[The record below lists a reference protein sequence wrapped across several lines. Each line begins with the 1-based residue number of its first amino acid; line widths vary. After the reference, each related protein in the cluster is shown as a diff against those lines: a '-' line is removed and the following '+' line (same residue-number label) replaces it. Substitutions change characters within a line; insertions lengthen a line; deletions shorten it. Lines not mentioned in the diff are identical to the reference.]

1 MLSPLII
8 TFRETLE
15 AALVVGIVLAYLEKT
30 KQTRFNAAVYLAIAS
45 AIVASVLAAVAFETV
60 AGGFEGRSEEL
71 FEGVTMLLA
80 AALLTTMILWMGKQK
95 HVREEL
101 ERKVGA
107 EVGEEHRFGIFML
120 VFLSVLREGV
130 ETVIFLGATGFRAE
144 SGALGN
150 LVGGIVGVVLAL
162 AVGFLLFVQSRRLD
176 IRKFFQATSI
186 LLILF
191 AAGLVAHGVHEL
203 SEAGVLPSIVE
214 HVWDINPQQ
223 NPDGSYPLL
232 HENGLLGGLAKD
244 LLGYNGNPSL
254 LEAASY
260 VLYLAFVGVLFKNIE
275 RLHKVI

>member
-30 KQTRFNAAVYLAIAS
+30 KQTKFNSSVYLAIAS
-45 AIVASVLAAVAFETV
+45 ALLASVLAAVAFETV

-80 AALLTTMILWMGKQK
+80 AALLTTMIVWMGKQK

-107 EVGEEHRFGIFML
+107 EVVEGHRFGIFML

-144 SGALGN
+144 SGAFGN
-150 LVGGIVGVVLAL
+150 LIGGILGIVLAL
-162 AVGFLLFVQSRRLD
+162 AVGFLLFVQSRRLP
-176 IRKFFQATSI
+176 IKKFFQATSL

-203 SEAGVLPSIVE
+203 EEAGVLPTVVE
-214 HVWDINPQQ
+214 HVWDINPPQ

-232 HENGLLGGLAKD
+232 HEKGLVGGLAKD
-244 LLGYNGNPSL
+244 LFGYNGNPSL
-254 LEAASY
+254 SEVVSY
-260 VLYLAFVGVLFKNIE
+260 VLYLVFVGLLFKNIE
-275 RLHKVI
+275 RIHKVI